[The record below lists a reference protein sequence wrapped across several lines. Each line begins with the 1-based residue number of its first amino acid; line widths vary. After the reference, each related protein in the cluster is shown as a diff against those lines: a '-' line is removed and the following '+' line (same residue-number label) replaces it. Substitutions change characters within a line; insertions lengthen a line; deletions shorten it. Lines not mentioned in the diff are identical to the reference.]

1 MDAEW
6 RYAYLLFA
14 WVTSYKTK
22 KKKKNWINTHYIQLY
37 ASKCPRAG
45 PPGDQEPLSAA
56 LANCLFGGV
65 NFPIMADSSHQ
76 GDATEDEVVKG
87 HA

>member
-22 KKKKNWINTHYIQLY
+22 KKKKLNKYSLY
-37 ASKCPRAG
+37 P
-45 PPGDQEPLSAA
+45 A
-56 LANCLFGGV
+56 LC
-65 NFPIMADSSHQ
+65 Q
-76 GDATEDEVVKG
+76 
-87 HA
+87 

>member
-22 KKKKNWINTHYIQLY
+22 KKKLNKYSLY
-37 ASKCPRAG
+37 P
-45 PPGDQEPLSAA
+45 A
-56 LANCLFGGV
+56 LC
-65 NFPIMADSSHQ
+65 Q
-76 GDATEDEVVKG
+76 
-87 HA
+87 